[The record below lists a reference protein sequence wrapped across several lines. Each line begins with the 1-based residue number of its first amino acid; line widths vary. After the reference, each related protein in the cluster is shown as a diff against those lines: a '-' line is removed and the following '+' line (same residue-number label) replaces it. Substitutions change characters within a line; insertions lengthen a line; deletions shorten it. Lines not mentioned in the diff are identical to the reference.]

1 MPIMD
6 DVQAELE
13 RLKKEHERESVARAK
28 SYDMHG
34 GDNPAPTEAPMPKII
49 AQFGDWAVTPF
60 GVECLTAPYQ
70 IQWDSLLDPVI
81 EDSFWLEKLYNNEEL
96 LNKVKLNAIKTINNN
111 FHLDIFHQQL
121 EKIMGIKK

>member
-1 MPIMD
+1 MPTMD
-6 DVQAELE
+6 DVQAELA

-28 SYDMHG
+28 SHDMHG

-60 GVECLTAPYQ
+60 GIECLTAPYQ

-81 EDSFWLEKLYNNEEL
+81 EDSFWLEKLYNKDFVSDLHDLAEVL
-96 LNKVKLNAIKTINNN
+96 RVGRHIHTYL
-111 FHLDIFHQQL
+111 QYPS
-121 EKIMGIKK
+121 